1 MNKCLD
7 IRKLMKTT
15 DKGKIM
21 RVEKTVPRVLLV
33 IASIS
38 IFTTLGI
45 IVTLLIDSS
54 HFFRAV
60 PLKEI
65 FSTELAPLRHHNP
78 SYGILPL
85 IMGTAVTSIIA
96 MFVAIPIGLSSCY
109 VSQ

>member
-54 HFFRAV
+54 HFFQGSTTKGDFQHRAC
-60 PLKEI
+60 
-65 FSTELAPLRHHNP
+65 TTQAP
-78 SYGILPL
+78 
-85 IMGTAVTSIIA
+85 
-96 MFVAIPIGLSSCY
+96 
-109 VSQ
+109 